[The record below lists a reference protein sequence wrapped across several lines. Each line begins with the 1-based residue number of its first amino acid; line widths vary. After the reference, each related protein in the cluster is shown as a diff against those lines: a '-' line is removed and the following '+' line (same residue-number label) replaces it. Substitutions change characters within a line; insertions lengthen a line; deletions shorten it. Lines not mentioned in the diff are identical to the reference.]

1 MLNLMVDP
9 LAVCSEIPHP
19 SFPLR
24 KKSRDLKR
32 RVNFYSRTLRPAKYY
47 IIDFDMAS
55 RYAPDIVAPMET
67 PMTGGDKT
75 VPEFQN
81 AKRDDLF
88 NTYHTDIY
96 YLGSTIRMIFMQVRL
111 HTDAVACRQLI
122 PS

>member
-1 MLNLMVDP
+1 MVDP
-9 LAVCSEIPHP
+9 LAVCSEVPHP

-32 RVNFYSRTLRPAKYY
+32 RVKFYSRTLRPAKYY

-55 RYAPDIVAPMET
+55 RYAPGNVAPMEP

-81 AKRDDLF
+81 AKRGDLF
-88 NTYHTDIY
+88 NTYRTDIY
-96 YLGSTIRMIFMQVRL
+96 YLGSTIRMLFTQVRL
-111 HTDAVACRQLI
+111 HTDASVCRQLI
-122 PS
+122 PGPS

>member
-1 MLNLMVDP
+1 MVDP

-19 SFPLR
+19 SLR
-24 KKSRDLKR
+24 HRLKSRDLKR
-32 RVNFYSRTLRPAKYY
+32 RVKFHSRTLHPAKYY

-55 RYAPDIVAPMET
+55 RYAPGNVAPMEP

-81 AKRDDLF
+81 AKRGDLF
-88 NTYHTDIY
+88 NTYRTDIY
-96 YLGSTIRMIFMQVRL
+96 YLGSTIRMLFTQVRL
-111 HTDAVACRQLI
+111 HTNASVCCQLI

>member
-32 RVNFYSRTLRPAKYY
+32 RVNFFSRTLRPAKYY

-96 YLGSTIRMIFMQVRL
+96 YLGSTIRMLFTQVRL
-111 HTDAVACRQLI
+111 HTNASVCCQLI